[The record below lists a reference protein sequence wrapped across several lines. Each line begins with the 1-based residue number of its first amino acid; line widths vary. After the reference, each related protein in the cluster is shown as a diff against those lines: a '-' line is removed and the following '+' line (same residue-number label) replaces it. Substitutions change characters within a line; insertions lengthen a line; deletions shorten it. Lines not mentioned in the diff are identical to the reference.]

1 MMDQTMVYE
10 IKVEGHLNSHWSE
23 WFCPNGQCP
32 PFELT
37 QTANGDT
44 IIRGD
49 LEDQAALQGVLTKIW
64 NMGLKLDSVV
74 AVRKGPRKSSDGSHA
89 SEGENDE

>member
-1 MMDQTMVYE
+1 MVYE
-10 IKVEGHLNSHWSE
+10 IRVEGHLNPHWSE
-23 WFCPNGQCP
+23 WFCPGGHCP
-32 PFELT
+32 LFEVT
-37 QTANGDT
+37 QTASGDT

-64 NMGLKLDSVV
+64 NLGLTLDSVV
-74 AVRKGPRKSSDGSHA
+74 AVRKGQGKSAGGSQA